1 MCPVSHRQWQRRK
14 SEQVFSPHCSLS
26 AVTERST
33 KLLLS
38 FLPPPLSHPFVVFQR
53 FSKLTKSCASERI
66 AALFEDS
73 PCTNV
78 TNDSLACEMV
88 IKLSFKH
95 IGNHFYYGIAQI
107 IQKQCYKKH
116 SCPCC
121 LELINVYMFSYLLF
135 FWRNEAFQIQ

>member
-1 MCPVSHRQWQRRK
+1 MRMLRPRNVQCVQDPTDSGRIRNRSQ
-14 SEQVFSPHCSLS
+14 PHPQALCLQLQSGALNTAQFTS
-26 AVTERST
+26 
-33 KLLLS
+33 LLLS
-38 FLPPPLSHPFVVFQR
+38 HPSVIFQR

-88 IKLSFKH
+88 IKMSFKH

-107 IQKQCYKKH
+107 IQK
-116 SCPCC
+116 
-121 LELINVYMFSYLLF
+121 
-135 FWRNEAFQIQ
+135 